1 MMEFGERAS
10 LAAWLESVRASGKEV
25 GFVPTMGALHPG
37 HISLIERAERE
48 NQAVVASIF
57 VNPTQF
63 NNPDDLARYPR
74 TPERDLEMLRHA
86 GCHAV
91 FVPSVDEMYPAG
103 TAAMP
108 DFDLGTLDQV
118 MEGRFRP
125 GHFKGVAAVVSAFF
139 DIVRPDRAYFGKK
152 DYQQLAVIR
161 RMTHLQG
168 LPLEIVSC
176 DTVREPDGLAMSSRN
191 VRLSEADRRAAPGI
205 YKVLSGIREQAG
217 KVPVAELQAWA
228 CAELADRTG
237 FRVEYLEIAD
247 SSTLMPLQAWD
258 AKRQAVAL
266 VAAYAGDVRLID
278 NLELFS

>member
-1 MMEFGERAS
+1 MMEFGTRTS
-10 LAAWLESVRASGKEV
+10 LETWLEGVRSSGLTI

-37 HISLIERAERE
+37 HLSLIDRAGRE
-48 NQAVVASIF
+48 NDTVVASIF

-74 TPERDLEMLRHA
+74 TPERDLDMLRDA

-91 FVPSVDEMYPAG
+91 FVPSVEEMYPGG

-108 DFDLGTLDQV
+108 DFDLGALDQV

-139 DIVRPDRAYFGKK
+139 DIVRPHRAYFGKK

-161 RMTHLQG
+161 RMTLLQG
-168 LPLEIVSC
+168 FTLEIVPC

-191 VRLSEADRRAAPGI
+191 VRLSREERLAAPGI
-205 YKVLSGIREQAG
+205 YQVLKMVREKAG
-217 KVPVAELQAWA
+217 KVPVADLQAWA
-228 CAELADRTG
+228 GRELAARTG

-247 SSTLMPLQAWD
+247 AATLLPLQAWHSD
-258 AKRQAVAL
+258 IQAVAL